1 MWFFG
6 VSFPRIKAWLAA
18 GLLATVTFTGAV
30 NQVCGSDAPDDEK
43 PAAEA
48 KDADKPADGEDAP
61 APPAVKLG
69 LNLNDARAFPG
80 YTLLAPMGD
89 TKTYLLDLEGRVVR
103 TWDCGCT
110 PALSAYLLEN
120 GNLLRAGTLGPGEQ
134 SFGAGPGA
142 GGRIQEFT
150 FDGEVVWD
158 YKFPGDKLLPHHD
171 ICRLPNGN
179 VLVIAWEKKNR
190 DEAIAAGRAPEN
202 VGDGELRPDC
212 LVEIKPTGKT
222 TGEIVWEWHLW
233 DHLVQDRDQAQAN
246 YGNVAEHPE
255 LVDVNFGEG
264 MAKLLQNPDAV
275 NDLAG
280 IGYVGAPNPGG
291 RPGRINPDWTHFNG
305 IAYNADLDQI
315 VISVHAFS
323 EIWIIDHSTTTEEAK
338 GHTGGRYGKGG
349 DLLYR
354 WGNPAAYR
362 LGDENSQTLFSQHN
376 AQWIDKGS
384 PGAGNLLLFNNS
396 HRSDDGNYSSV
407 DEIVLPVD
415 DNGNYQRPSGEA
427 FGPKEPTWSYTAP
440 KKSDLYSGFISG
452 TQRLPNGN
460 TLICSGANG
469 TLTEV
474 TPDKELVWKY
484 VNPTKGNPFGGGG
497 PGGFNMF
504 GPPQIGKLLPSFAI
518 DQLKL
523 SDEQKKQIE
532 EIEKEAQ
539 AKLDK
544 IFNEEQRKQFA
555 ELQRNPFGGFPFG
568 GPGGPG
574 GGGPGGFQFGGPGGG
589 PGGPGGGPGG
599 PGGGPNFGPPGR
611 DGGPQVAGGGPNFGP
626 PGRGRDGGD
635 GDRRDGGGRDGGRDG
650 GGRRG
655 RGRGGFGG
663 GGPGGPGG
671 PGGFMGGPPGGTSVF
686 RAYRYAVDYPAFAG
700 KDLTPG
706 KTLVEL
712 VDEEEKAKNA
722 AAKSTDETKTTAEA
736 KDGERDGQDR

>member
-1 MWFFG
+1 MCAFSAQFQRAG
-6 VSFPRIKAWLAA
+6 VWLAA
-18 GLLATVTFTGAV
+18 NVLATAIFSTLPRH
-30 NQVCGSDAPDDEK
+30 VCGFEAPDDEK
-43 PAAEA
+43 PAADA
-48 KDADKPADGEDAP
+48 KSEDKPAVGDP
-61 APPAVKLG
+61 APEPVKLG
-69 LNLNDARAFPG
+69 LNLNDPRAFNG
-80 YTLLAPMGD
+80 YTLLSPMGD
-89 TKTYLLDLEGRVVR
+89 TKCYLLDMEGRVVR

-110 PALSAYLLEN
+110 PALCGHLLEN
-120 GNLLRAGTLGPGEQ
+120 GDLLRPGTLAPGEQ
-134 SFGAGPGA
+134 QFGNGPGG
-142 GGRIQEFT
+142 GGRIQRFT
-150 FDGEVVWD
+150 FDGELVWD
-158 YKFPGDKLLPHHD
+158 YKFFSDKQLPHHD
-171 ICRLPNGN
+171 ICPLPNGN
-179 VLVIAWEKKNR
+179 VLLIVGEKKTR
-190 DEAIAAGRAPEN
+190 DEAIEAGRAAEN
-202 VGDGELRPDC
+202 IPDSHLQPDC
-212 LVEIKPTGKT
+212 LIEIKPTGKT

-233 DHLVQDRDQAQAN
+233 DHLVQDRDQAKAN

-264 MAKLLQNPDAV
+264 MAQLLKNPDAV
-275 NDLAG
+275 NQLAG

-291 RPGRINPDWTHFNG
+291 RPGRINSDWTHFNG
-305 IAYNADLDQI
+305 LGYHEEFDQI

-338 GHTGGRYGKGG
+338 GHTGGRSGKGG

-362 LGDENSQTLFSQHN
+362 MGDEKSQTLFSQHN
-376 AQWIDKGS
+376 ANWIAKNS

-415 DNGNYQRPSGEA
+415 DKGNYQRPTGEA
-427 FGPKEPTWSYTAP
+427 FGPKEAAWSYTAP
-440 KKSDLYSGFISG
+440 KKSDLFSGFISG
-452 TQRLPNGN
+452 AQRLANGN

-484 VNPTKGNPFGGGG
+484 INPTKGNPFGGGG

-523 SDEQKKQIE
+523 NDEQKKQIE

-544 IFNEEQRKQFA
+544 VLNEEQRKQFA
-555 ELQRNPFGGFPFG
+555 DLQANPFGGFAFG
-568 GPGGPG
+568 GPGGGPG
-574 GGGPGGFQFGGPGGG
+574 GPNGPGGGPGFFGG

-599 PGGGPNFGPPGR
+599 PGGGPNFGPPG
-611 DGGPQVAGGGPNFGP
+611 DGGPNFGP
-626 PGRGRDGGD
+626 PGRDGGPQVADGDQPNFGPPGRD
-635 GDRRDGGGRDGGRDG
+635 GDRRGGGRD

-663 GGPGGPGG
+663 GPGGPGG
-671 PGGFMGGPPGGTSVF
+671 PMGGPPGGTSVF
-686 RAYRYAVDYPAFAG
+686 RVYRYAIDYPAFAG

-706 KTLVEL
+706 KTLVEI
-712 VDEEEKAKNA
+712 VDEEEKAKRSDA
-722 AAKSTDETKTTAEA
+722 EKTDSKSPVPATN
-736 KDGERDGQDR
+736 